1 MEIRNRGPLILH
13 PAPVKEMELAL
24 ARVAVLAQGKA
35 AAMAPAVAAT
45 PAVVTGT
52 KAVVVRVVVAAALTT
67 ARLSGQARFLRKRG
81 YFPSLSRPTLKKRA
95 RIRS

>member
-1 MEIRNRGPLILH
+1 
-13 PAPVKEMELAL
+13 MELAL

-52 KAVVVRVVVAAALTT
+52 KAVVVRVVDAGGKVVYETTVAA
-67 ARLSGQARFLRKRG
+67 G
-81 YFPSLSRPTLKKRA
+81 
-95 RIRS
+95 